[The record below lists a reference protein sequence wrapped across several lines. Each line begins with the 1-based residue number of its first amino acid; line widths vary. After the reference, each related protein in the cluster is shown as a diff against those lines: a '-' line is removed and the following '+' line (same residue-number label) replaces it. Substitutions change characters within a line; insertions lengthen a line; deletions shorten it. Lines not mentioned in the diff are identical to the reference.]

1 MHYFTECPPNIQYS
15 DQRDLSSS
23 RSMNNQ
29 SYKISPSSS
38 DVLTI
43 ERVQNDN
50 DLNEFIRLPWQI
62 YKDYPHW
69 VPPLMRDVKFKLNQS
84 KHPFFEHAKIELFI
98 ARRRTAIVGRIAA
111 IVDDR
116 YNEFHKECTGFFGM
130 FECVKDY
137 EAAKALFSS
146 AETWCKNQGMNRM
159 RGPMNLSMNDECG
172 FLLEGFDIDPVIMM
186 PYNPKYYLK
195 FCEQYGFVKAKDL
208 YAYLKNDIGVVDRI
222 AKLVERVK
230 SKENVVIRPV
240 NLKDFNREVAII
252 KDIYNAAWE
261 LNWGFVPMTD
271 KEMDLMAKE
280 LKPICEPEL
289 VLFAEVSGEPVGV
302 SITLPDMNQV
312 LKKLNGKLGPIGIL
326 KFLYYKKKITGARA
340 IVFGIKKEY
349 RLTGISSVLYYETVK
364 RGARLGY
371 TWCEMSWNLEDNDL
385 INRFDEAVGGKLYKK
400 YRIYEK
406 ELR

>member
-1 MHYFTECPPNIQYS
+1 
-15 DQRDLSSS
+15 
-23 RSMNNQ
+23 MNANT
-29 SYKISPSSS
+29 SPASFP
-38 DVLTI
+38 DGLVI
-43 ERVQNDN
+43 KRVQNDN
-50 DLNEFIRLPWQI
+50 ELNEFIRLPWQI
-62 YKDYPHW
+62 YKYYPHW
-69 VPPLMRDVKFKLNQS
+69 VPPLLRDVKFKLNQF

-98 ARRRTAIVGRIAA
+98 ARRGTTIAGRIAA

-116 YNEFHKECTGFFGM
+116 YNEFHKERTGFFGM
-130 FECVKDY
+130 FECVEDY
-137 EAAKALFSS
+137 ETAKALFAS

-172 FLLEGFDIDPVIMM
+172 FLLEGFDSDPVIMM
-186 PYNPKYYLK
+186 PYTPKYYLE
-195 FCEQYGFVKAKDL
+195 FSERYGFVKAKDL
-208 YAYLKNDIGVVDRI
+208 YAYLKSDIGVVDRI

-230 SKENVVIRPV
+230 SKEKVVVRPV

-261 LNWGFVPMTD
+261 LNWGFVPMTE

-280 LKPICEPEL
+280 LRPICEPEL
-289 VLFAEVSGEPVGV
+289 VLFAEVNGEPVGV

-312 LKKLNGKLGPIGIL
+312 LKKLNGKLGPIGLL

-385 INRFDEAVGGKLYKK
+385 INRFDEAAGGKLYKK

-406 ELR
+406 ELSC

>member
-1 MHYFTECPPNIQYS
+1 
-15 DQRDLSSS
+15 
-23 RSMNNQ
+23 MNNQ
-29 SYKISPSSS
+29 ANQTIHSNS
-38 DVLTI
+38 DDLVI
-43 ERVQNDN
+43 EQIRNNN
-50 DLNEFIRLPWQI
+50 DLGEFIRLPWQI
-62 YKDYPHW
+62 YNDYPHW
-69 VPPLMRDVKFKLNQS
+69 VPPLLRDVKFKLNQS

-98 ARRRTAIVGRIAA
+98 ARRGTTITGRIAA

-116 YNEFHKECTGFFGM
+116 YNEFHKERTGFFGM
-130 FECVKDY
+130 FECVEDY

-146 AETWCKNQGMNRM
+146 AETWCKNQGMDRI

-172 FLLEGFDIDPVIMM
+172 FLLEGFDSDPVMMM
-186 PYNPKYYLK
+186 PYNPKYYLE
-195 FCEQYGFVKAKDL
+195 FCERYGFVKAKDL
-208 YAYLKNDIGVVDRI
+208 YAYLKSDIGVVDRI

-230 SKENVVIRPV
+230 KKENVVVRPV

-261 LNWGFVPMTD
+261 LNWGFVPMTE

-280 LKPICEPEL
+280 LRPICEPEL
-289 VLFAEVSGEPVGV
+289 VLFAEVNGEPVGV

-312 LKKLNGKLGPIGIL
+312 LKKLNGKLGSIGLL

-406 ELR
+406 ELS